1 MRTLIVEDDRL
12 MAELLETLISGLHP
26 DMQVFQAATL
36 GQAMELWQRRG
47 PELLIIDWNLPDG
60 EGLQLVR
67 AVRARDDRVPIV
79 MVSGRADRNS
89 ILRAARYRIDAYI
102 SKPFSVE
109 ALHSRLQALVSAIT
123 DRAGQNDSAG
133 VAATDSLDTLLAE
146 QLRRPLRIPGGT
158 DAAAVVA
165 LTEQADKLSV
175 ADLTRRWRNEV
186 FLCAR
191 LLELA
196 NSVSFRRTGK
206 PVEDVGSAI
215 ALLGVSMSLN
225 CALALALDV
234 SARLRN
240 PLLQELAQACQEQ
253 ALHLADTACR
263 MAQALGKPRPSLF
276 YSAGLFSRLGEL
288 AVLTV
293 MEQYVQQGHSLT
305 AEEAEQCLCD
315 WAGVFGNRIRMQ
327 WRLSL
332 DLRRM
337 IGAVHRLPPNNP
349 GQDTRIMRAAG
360 LLAGDGEDTDECRRL
375 LRQLGLERW
384 YEQAVNAGEEA
395 DQEQEKNG

>member
-240 PLLQELAQACQEQ
+240 PLLQELAQA
-253 ALHLADTACR
+253 
-263 MAQALGKPRPSLF
+263 LGKPRPSLF
-276 YSAGLFSRLGEL
+276 YSAGLLSRLGEL

>member
-67 AVRARDDRVPIV
+67 TVRARDDRVPIV

-133 VAATDSLDTLLAE
+133 VEATDSLDTLLAE

-240 PLLQELAQACQEQ
+240 PLLQELAQA
-253 ALHLADTACR
+253 
-263 MAQALGKPRPSLF
+263 LGKPRPSLF
-276 YSAGLFSRLGEL
+276 YSAGLLSRLGEL